1 MAHGAFL
8 SPLSDKQIM
17 RSKLTSENSHQCF
30 SRLVIWL
37 RNGSD
42 LSKCQMAMAACLT
55 SVPIR
60 HSYETKHTTDLPD
73 EYYKSISD
81 V

>member
-1 MAHGAFL
+1 
-8 SPLSDKQIM
+8 
-17 RSKLTSENSHQCF
+17 
-30 SRLVIWL
+30 
-37 RNGSD
+37 
-42 LSKCQMAMAACLT
+42 MAACLT